1 MLVTDAVATTLTKL
15 GGAATERVAVG
26 EVLVGAQRHLALGVG
41 APDPRPLDLDAPPT
55 QRHLP
60 RLVAV
65 THRCPPQVVLA
76 LRTDDLVDLLF
87 HQLGHNAEPNADAQG
102 EQPLLGRVHQL
113 AEHFLH
119 TRRQRELTS
128 HLTHGD
134 LIARYGLHGG
144 PSSCRLTTSHSPRS
158 RRDRT
163 RREDRHLKF
172 YELRD
177 NLARDPSQFCRPWF
191 PPRPTP
197 DVCPPTFRL
206 EVSSRMLADQLDY
219 VVGVDPHR
227 DSHALA
233 VVHVVSGVIV
243 FESTV
248 VASSDGYAHAL
259 NLVDQHAPGRRA
271 FAVEGTGSFGAGLT
285 RFLTVRGEQVLEV
298 GRLRRERRSGGKT
311 DALDAVRAARSVLTS
326 ERPATPRAGGER
338 QALQALVAAR
348 EGAVNARRAG
358 LCQLR
363 DLLITTPEP
372 LRSQLRPLTR
382 ARLLQRLAATRP
394 GSGRD
399 PELRGSMLAL
409 RSIARRVLQLTAEER
424 ELARQIE
431 ALTRTLAPQLLE
443 QPGVGPH
450 AAAQLVLS
458 WSHQGRITSEAAFA
472 RLAGAAPIP
481 ASSGQTI
488 RYRLDRSG
496 DRKLNRAL
504 HMILVTRKRSHPA
517 TIAYIER
524 RLQEGKTRREATRCL
539 KRYLAR
545 SLYRLL
551 EHGAPMAT

>member
-1 MLVTDAVATTLTKL
+1 
-15 GGAATERVAVG
+15 
-26 EVLVGAQRHLALGVG
+26 
-41 APDPRPLDLDAPPT
+41 
-55 QRHLP
+55 
-60 RLVAV
+60 
-65 THRCPPQVVLA
+65 
-76 LRTDDLVDLLF
+76 
-87 HQLGHNAEPNADAQG
+87 
-102 EQPLLGRVHQL
+102 
-113 AEHFLH
+113 
-119 TRRQRELTS
+119 
-128 HLTHGD
+128 
-134 LIARYGLHGG
+134 
-144 PSSCRLTTSHSPRS
+144 
-158 RRDRT
+158 
-163 RREDRHLKF
+163 
-172 YELRD
+172 
-177 NLARDPSQFCRPWF
+177 
-191 PPRPTP
+191 
-197 DVCPPTFRL
+197 
-206 EVSSRMLADQLDY
+206 MLADQLDY

-233 VVHVVSGVIV
+233 VVHVVSGAVL
-243 FESTV
+243 FEAAV
-248 VASSDGYAHAL
+248 AASSDGYVNAL
-259 NLVDQHAPGRRA
+259 KLVDQHAPGRRA
-271 FAVEGTGSFGAGLT
+271 FAIEGAGSFGAGLT
-285 RFLTVRGEQVLEV
+285 RFLTGHGERVLEV

-326 ERPATPRAGGER
+326 ERPATARAGGER

-372 LRSQLRPLTR
+372 LRGQLRPLTR
-382 ARLLQRLAATRP
+382 ARLLQRLAATRAA
-394 GSGRD
+394 GGRD

-409 RSIARRVLQLTAEER
+409 RSIARRVLQLTVEER

-431 ALTRTLAPQLLE
+431 TITRRLAPQLLE

-504 HMILVTRKRSHPA
+504 HMILVTHKRSHPA
-517 TIAYIER
+517 TITYIER
-524 RLQEGKTRREATRCL
+524 RIQEGKTGREASRCL

-545 SLYRLL
+545 SLHRLL
-551 EHGAPMAT
+551 EHGAPSAT

>member
-1 MLVTDAVATTLTKL
+1 M
-15 GGAATERVAVG
+15 
-26 EVLVGAQRHLALGVG
+26 
-41 APDPRPLDLDAPPT
+41 
-55 QRHLP
+55 
-60 RLVAV
+60 
-65 THRCPPQVVLA
+65 
-76 LRTDDLVDLLF
+76 
-87 HQLGHNAEPNADAQG
+87 
-102 EQPLLGRVHQL
+102 
-113 AEHFLH
+113 
-119 TRRQRELTS
+119 
-128 HLTHGD
+128 
-134 LIARYGLHGG
+134 I
-144 PSSCRLTTSHSPRS
+144 
-158 RRDRT
+158 
-163 RREDRHLKF
+163 
-172 YELRD
+172 
-177 NLARDPSQFCRPWF
+177 
-191 PPRPTP
+191 
-197 DVCPPTFRL
+197 
-206 EVSSRMLADQLDY
+206 
-219 VVGVDPHR
+219 GVDPHR

-233 VVHVVSGVIV
+233 VVHVISGAIV
-243 FESTV
+243 FEADVS
-248 VASSDGYAHAL
+248 ANNEGYAQARE
-259 NLVDQHAPGRRA
+259 LVDQHAVGRRA

-285 RFLTVRGEQVLEV
+285 RFLTSRGELVLEV
-298 GRLRRERRSGGKT
+298 GRLRRERRSGGTT
-311 DALDAVRAARSVLTS
+311 DALDAVRAARGALAQQ
-326 ERPATPRAGGER
+326 RPATPRAGGER

-348 EGAVNARRAG
+348 EGAINAKRAG

-372 LRSQLRPLTR
+372 LRSELRPLTP

-394 GSGRD
+394 DGRRD

-424 ELARQIE
+424 ELAREIE
-431 ALTRTLAPQLLE
+431 TLTRKLAPQLLE

-517 TIAYIER
+517 TIAYIAR
-524 RLQEGKTRREATRCL
+524 RLQEGKTRREANRCL

-551 EHGAPMAT
+551 EHPPKTA